1 MTAGWGAGRRVLVAT
16 AIAGTLDI
24 AAAVILT
31 LIYHGVP
38 IKMLR
43 RIGSGLI
50 PDAASWSLHAGAALG
65 LATHYAIM
73 AVMAAV
79 FVFAADRNPAL
90 KRDALLWGLL
100 YGIGTWAVMNL
111 AVLPLRFGN
120 FPSSAIGIATALFCH
135 IALVGI
141 PIALVARR

>member
-1 MTAGWGAGRRVLVAT
+1 MTTGWSAGRRVLVAT

-24 AAAVILT
+24 LAAVILT
-31 LIYHGVP
+31 LIYGGAP
-38 IKMLR
+38 LRMLR

-50 PDAASWSLHAGAALG
+50 PDAANWGPAGSALG

-73 AVMAAV
+73 GVMAAV
-79 FVFAADRNPAL
+79 FVLAADRVPAL

-111 AVLPLRFGN
+111 VVLPLRFGT
-120 FPSSAIGIATALFCH
+120 FPASATAIAIALFCH

-141 PIALVARR
+141 PIALVARK